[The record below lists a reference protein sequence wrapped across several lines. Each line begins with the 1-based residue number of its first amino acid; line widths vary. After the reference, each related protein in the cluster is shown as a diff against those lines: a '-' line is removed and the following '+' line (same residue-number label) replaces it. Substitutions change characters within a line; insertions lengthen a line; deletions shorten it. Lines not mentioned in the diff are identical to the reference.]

1 MGNSANVHD
10 WYYSIENRVQYKRSN
25 STSMLWRN
33 TDIWLFSQTLSQK
46 FKDKRNYMMKYEP
59 WRFDGTRLT
68 ICHDATKHWPF
79 KKMHVYWPWTTRDIS
94 IALSW
99 HVQLSTNLTDK
110 SVKINKVKYLSQYMY
125 TTIKYWLNRIS
136 TSWCW
141 LSYHL
146 LFGGRHEH
154 FDALS

>member
-1 MGNSANVHD
+1 MTVPVCCEEIQIYDSFPKLSARNS
-10 WYYSIENRVQYKRSN
+10 Q
-25 STSMLWRN
+25 
-33 TDIWLFSQTLSQK
+33 
-46 FKDKRNYMMKYEP
+46 DKRNYMMKYEP

-68 ICHDATKHWPF
+68 IWHDATKQWPF

-146 LFGGRHEH
+146 LFGGQTWTFWCPFLIHI
-154 FDALS
+154 LLK

>member
-1 MGNSANVHD
+1 MCMVGT
-10 WYYSIENRVQYKRSN
+10 ENRVQYRRSQYQYAAKKYRYMTLFPKILPRN
-25 STSMLWRN
+25 SLY
-33 TDIWLFSQTLSQK
+33 
-46 FKDKRNYMMKYEP
+46 KRNYIMKYE
-59 WRFDGTRLT
+59 T

-146 LFGGRHEH
+146 LFGADMN
-154 FDALS
+154 FLMLFLDIWLYF

>member
-1 MGNSANVHD
+1 MTVPVCCEEIQIYDSFPKLLRQTKLYD
-10 WYYSIENRVQYKRSN
+10 E
-25 STSMLWRN
+25 
-33 TDIWLFSQTLSQK
+33 IWT
-46 FKDKRNYMMKYEP
+46 

-99 HVQLSTNLTDK
+99 YVQLSTNLTDK
-110 SVKINKVKYLSQYMY
+110 SVKINKVKYLSQYTY

-146 LFGGRHEH
+146 LFGADMN
-154 FDALS
+154 FLMLFLDIWLYF